1 MRLVRSIA
9 LLVFII
15 LLIVYSGCGRN
26 PNTKKQKY
34 FESGNRYFEKGQY
47 HEASIEFLNA
57 IKVDPKFA
65 QAHYQLAETYIRL
78 QAWPDAYHEL
88 KQTIDIDPGNR
99 KAEIETGDLLV
110 AARLFTEAQAV
121 ADRLLQKDPNDAD
134 AHALQ
139 ASLDF
144 AQDNRDAALQEL
156 QKAVALDPNRPEF
169 YVQLAAVQSAKHMDS
184 AESSLQ
190 KALAI
195 NPKFSPAMES
205 LAIVYQNSGRSG
217 EAEHLLKEA
226 IALDPRNLRPRQQL
240 ARLYLSQNRKADA
253 EGVMVQAKKDLSNQG
268 DLYRVL
274 GDYYVSIGDLEKA
287 IAEYASISREHAED
301 LKTKQGYIDL
311 LLQENKI
318 EEASKLN
325 DEILHAN
332 PRDTTA
338 QLIRGRILNLRGQF
352 SDAIVVLQVALK
364 DEPNDARLHYQLGL
378 ALSKTGNLERAQQ
391 EWRESVKLE
400 PRLIDAQL
408 ALAQFALIKNDRDLL
423 REAAEQI
430 IQNRPSDPRGYILR
444 ADAESVAE
452 RVEADINRALAVAPQ
467 SPFGYLAMG
476 GWLAKQA
483 RFLEAQKYYEQA
495 LDRDPNQFDALNALV
510 AVFVHQKQ
518 NSKAMERVRQ
528 QIAKA
533 PSNDGFYAL
542 LGGLQAA
549 DKDFGG
555 AESSLQEAIRLNK
568 NNLGAFL
575 LLSNVERAQGSTEKA
590 LAVAYRSIEENPKN
604 VAGYFL
610 AGSLEESR
618 GNWPKAEGLYQR
630 ALQVEPNYPLAA
642 NNLAYGMLEH
652 NENTD
657 IALSLAQ
664 IARQRM
670 PDSPGV
676 ADTLAW
682 IDYQKGLYSFAA
694 DLLQEALQKVPDS
707 ATYHYHIGMVYQ
719 KQNNTAAARKHL
731 QRALQID
738 PRSPDADKI
747 RRALNQMS

>member
-1 MRLVRSIA
+1 MRLVHSIA
-9 LLVFII
+9 PLVFIV
-15 LLIVYSGCGRN
+15 LLIACSGCGRN
-26 PNTKKQKY
+26 PNIQKQKY

-57 IKVDPKFA
+57 IKVDPKFE

-78 QAWPDAYHEL
+78 QAWPEAYHEL

-99 KAEIETGDLLV
+99 KAEIEMGDLLV
-110 AARLFTEAQAV
+110 AARLLSEAQAV
-121 ADRLLQKDPNDAD
+121 AERLLQKDTNNAD

-139 ASLDF
+139 ASLNF

-156 QKAVALDPNRPEF
+156 QKAIALDPNRPEF

-195 NPKFSPAMES
+195 NPKFAPAMES
-205 LAIVYQNSGRSG
+205 LAIIYQNSGRTS
-217 EAEHLLKEA
+217 EAENLLKEA
-226 IALDPRNLRPRQQL
+226 VALDPLNLRPRQQL

-253 EGVMVQAKKDLSNQG
+253 ESVMVQAKKDLSHQG
-268 DLYRVL
+268 DMYRVL
-274 GDYYVSIGDLEKA
+274 GDYYVTIGELEKA
-287 IAEYASISREHAED
+287 VTEYASISKEHPED
-301 LKTKQGYIDL
+301 DKTKQGYIDL

-318 EEASKLN
+318 EDASKLN
-325 DEILHAN
+325 DEILRAN
-332 PRDTTA
+332 PKETDA
-338 QLIRGRILNLRGQF
+338 QVMRGRILNLRGQF
-352 SDAIVVLQVALK
+352 SEAIVVLQAALK
-364 DEPNDARLHYQLGL
+364 DEPNDARGHYQLGL
-378 ALSKTGNLERAQQ
+378 ALSRTGNVSRAEL

-400 PRLIDAQL
+400 PRLTDAQL
-408 ALAQFALIKNDRDLL
+408 ALAEVALIQGDRDLL
-423 REAAEQI
+423 KQAADQI
-430 IQNRPSDPRGYILR
+430 IENRPSDPRGYILR
-444 ADAESVAE
+444 ANSESLAEQVE
-452 RVEADINRALAVAPQ
+452 RDINKAMAVAPQ
-467 SPFGYLAMG
+467 SSYGYLAMG
-476 GWLAKQA
+476 GWLAKQGK
-483 RFLEAQKYYEQA
+483 FQEAQKYYEQA

-510 AVFVHQKQ
+510 AVFIHQKQ
-518 NSKAMERVRQ
+518 NSKAVERVRQ

-549 DKDFGG
+549 DKDFAN
-555 AESSLQEAIRLNK
+555 AESSLQEAIRLNR

-575 LLSNVERAQGSTEKA
+575 LLSNVERAKGSSDKA
-590 LAVAYRSIEENPKN
+590 LATAYKSIDENPKN

-618 GNWPKAEGLYQR
+618 GAWPKAEALYQR
-630 ALQVEPNYPLAA
+630 ALQIEPNYPLAA

-657 IALSLAQ
+657 VALSLAQ
-664 IARQRM
+664 IARQKM
-670 PDSPGV
+670 PDSPSA

-682 IDYQKGLYSFAA
+682 IYYQKGLYSFAA
-694 DLLQEALQKVPDS
+694 DLLQEALQKAPDS

-731 QRALQID
+731 QRALQIN
-738 PRSPDADKI
+738 PNSPAADEI
-747 RRALNQMS
+747 RQTLKHMS